1 MFLKSD
7 SVLNFTCCK
16 FSAVKSN
23 QFIPRYRETTIHC
36 TWTSILLLFVYIFS
50 FPSGIALEI
59 KTSLVTLHWIM
70 KQNKGRRRKA
80 TWADGDLQ
88 REVQKRRAAVRGK
101 RRLISHRE
109 SGAEHANRSA
119 RLLTLQACLFVCVYS
134 AQCLSTCFLPRCK
147 FSTNTIT
154 GAPDDRYE

>member
-1 MFLKSD
+1 MLQIP
-7 SVLNFTCCK
+7 CCK
-16 FSAVKSN
+16 IKSIHSKISWKQPYIVHGH
-23 QFIPRYRETTIHC
+23 QFCCCLYT
-36 TWTSILLLFVYIFS
+36 FFS

-119 RLLTLQACLFVCVYS
+119 RLLTLQACFVACLFVCVFS
-134 AQCLSTCFLPRCK
+134 ARCLSARFLPRCK